1 MGVEV
6 NNDPPLDTAPT
17 LQDHRRF
24 KDAKDVPPDAT
35 IQFLKPSMLG
45 KILVHHR
52 HVLSLPSTFLNEP
65 DDVDGE
71 VKMIAAKAYSIKN
84 FWYVDYEVVAP
95 DAKRLQ
101 YQGRIWQVPV
111 MRGAAKSTNHCA
123 NVIDMLKQIYD
134 KPSTLADIG
143 ITNVRNAKIYKLVA
157 GLATTVT
164 QNDTKRKQLETQV
177 ADLRSLERIN
187 TTITNIQEQ
196 EYTKQKQEKD
206 LKSTEGPIYQ
216 HIIDT
221 FPPNSDSIWDE
232 TEEELIEL
240 AKREL
245 VSTGLCRSGEILKG
259 KVIKIKKSYPVYNRG
274 YKDKLVIVQS
284 FLDTIQGLHPI
295 GRYGSFK
302 YNNQDHSILMGLVA
316 ADSVAKN
323 LEVNLWDINTEST
336 YQESASSLSLREI
349 QP

>member
-1 MGVEV
+1 M
-6 NNDPPLDTAPT
+6 D
-17 LQDHRRF
+17 
-24 KDAKDVPPDAT
+24 
-35 IQFLKPSMLG
+35 
-45 KILVHHR
+45 
-52 HVLSLPSTFLNEP
+52 
-65 DDVDGE
+65 
-71 VKMIAAKAYSIKN
+71 
-84 FWYVDYEVVAP
+84 FW
-95 DAKRLQ
+95 
-101 YQGRIWQVPV
+101 
-111 MRGAAKSTNHCA
+111 CF
-123 NVIDMLKQIYD
+123 
-134 KPSTLADIG
+134 
-143 ITNVRNAKIYKLVA
+143 
-157 GLATTVT
+157 
-164 QNDTKRKQLETQV
+164 ET
-177 ADLRSLERIN
+177 
-187 TTITNIQEQ
+187 
-196 EYTKQKQEKD
+196 
-206 LKSTEGPIYQ
+206 
-216 HIIDT
+216 
-221 FPPNSDSIWDE
+221 DSIWDE